1 LAALTE
7 LASPNDAYRA
17 ALQTMRALPV
27 PTYVTYRAD
36 LDPGD
41 ATISLTNL
49 QDGRIK
55 PRVVLGAEYYGASS
69 FDVIYRASDGL
80 AAIAVDP
87 DHRAYSSLALFD
99 PTWNGVS
106 LWLRRGLLA
115 TIDRVGGTPEPNAT
129 PTPDK
134 VPTTI
139 LTVTAFDPNAY
150 KVEDAGVGWCGSDP
164 GRLLHLTAKL
174 DVSRHPLQRVVIDA
188 IDGRICLARFAVSGT
203 EGPAEFDGYVEL
215 RLGSVSGYPMVT
227 DGYLDVGVKQA
238 GERIG
243 FAHVR
248 FHYRDV
254 HTPAALPDATFAPSP
269 ASPEPTPSTQP

>member
-1 LAALTE
+1 LFLSIVALSAIAE

-17 ALQTMRALPV
+17 ALQTMRSLPV
-27 PTYVTYRAD
+27 PSYVTYHAD

-49 QDGRIK
+49 LDGRIK
-55 PRVVLGAEYYGASS
+55 PRVVLGAEYYPASS
-69 FDVIYRASDGL
+69 FEVAYRASDGL
-80 AAIAVDP
+80 AAIAVDS

-115 TIDRVGGTPEPNAT
+115 TIDRVGATPGPNAT
-129 PTPDK
+129 PTPAK
-134 VPTTI
+134 TPATI
-139 LTVTAFDPNAY
+139 LTVYAFDPNAY
-150 KVEDAGVGWCGSDP
+150 RVEDAGVGWCGSDP
-164 GRLLHLTAKL
+164 GRMLRLTATR
-174 DVSRHPLQRVVIDA
+174 DVGRHPLQRIVIDA

-203 EGPAEFDGYVEL
+203 EGSAQFDGYVEL
-215 RLGSVSGYPMVT
+215 QLGFASGYPLVT

-254 HTPAALPDATFAPSP
+254 HTPVALPDATFAP
-269 ASPEPTPSTQP
+269 T

>member
-1 LAALTE
+1 MFLSIVTLAALVG

-17 ALQTMRALPV
+17 ALQTMRLLPV
-27 PTYVTYRAD
+27 PSYVTYRAD
-36 LDPGD
+36 LDAGD

-55 PRVVLGAEYYGASS
+55 PRVVLGAKYYGASS
-69 FDVIYRASDGL
+69 FDVTYRASDGL

-115 TIDRVGGTPEPNAT
+115 TIDRAAGTPRPDAT
-129 PTPDK
+129 PTPAGL
-134 VPTTI
+134 PATI
-139 LTVTAFDPNAY
+139 LTVYAFDPNAY
-150 KVEDAGVGWCGSDP
+150 RVEDAGVAWCGSDP
-164 GRLLHLTAKL
+164 GRMLHLTATR
-174 DVSRHPLQRVVIDA
+174 DIQRHPLERVVVDA
-188 IDGRICLARFAVSGT
+188 VDGRICLARFAVSGT
-203 EGPAEFDGYVEL
+203 EGPAAFDGYVEL
-215 RLGSVSGYPMVT
+215 RLGVVSGYPMVT

-238 GERIG
+238 GQRIG

-254 HTPAALPDATFAPSP
+254 HTPVALPDATFP
-269 ASPEPTPSTQP
+269 QP

>member
-1 LAALTE
+1 MFRSVVALAAIAG

-17 ALQTMRALPV
+17 ALQTMRSLPV
-27 PTYVTYRAD
+27 PSYVTYRAD

-49 QDGRIK
+49 VDGRIK
-55 PRVVLGAEYYGASS
+55 PRIVIGAGYYAGSS
-69 FDVIYRASDGL
+69 FDATYRASDGL

-87 DHRAYSSLALFD
+87 DRRSYTNLALFD

-115 TIDRVGGTPEPNAT
+115 TIDRAGAT
-129 PTPDK
+129 PGPDASPTPAK
-134 VPTTI
+134 VPATI

-150 KVEDAGVGWCGSDP
+150 RVEDAGVGWCGSDP
-164 GRLLHLTAKL
+164 GRMLHLTATR
-174 DVSRHPLQRVVIDA
+174 DVQRHPLQRVVIDA
-188 IDGRICLARFAVSGT
+188 VDGRICLARFAVSGS
-203 EGPAEFDGYVEL
+203 EGPAQFDGYVEL
-215 RLGSVSGYPMVT
+215 QLALIDGYPMVT
-227 DGYLDVGVKQA
+227 DGYVDVGVRES
-238 GERIG
+238 GERLG

-254 HTPAALPDATFAPSP
+254 HTPVAPP
-269 ASPEPTPSTQP
+269 PSVFPGP

>member
-1 LAALTE
+1 MFLSVAALAALAE

-17 ALQTMRALPV
+17 ALQTMRSLPV
-27 PTYVTYRAD
+27 PSYVTYRAD

-49 QDGRIK
+49 LDGRIK
-55 PRVVLGAEYYGASS
+55 PRIVIGAGHYPGSS
-69 FDVIYRASDGL
+69 FDATYRASDGL
-80 AAIAVDP
+80 AAIAVEP
-87 DHRAYSSLALFD
+87 GRRAYTSLALFD

-115 TIDRVGGTPEPNAT
+115 TIDRPNAT
-129 PTPDK
+129 PEPDASPTPAK
-134 VPTTI
+134 MPATI

-150 KVEDAGVGWCGSDP
+150 RVEDAGVGWCGSDP
-164 GRLLHLTAKL
+164 GRMLHLTATR
-174 DVSRHPLQRVVIDA
+174 DVQRHPLQRILIDA
-188 IDGRICLARFAVSGT
+188 IDGRVCLARFAVSGG
-203 EGPAEFDGYVEL
+203 EGPAQFDGYVEL
-215 RLGSVSGYPMVT
+215 QLGLVNGYPMVT
-227 DGYLDVGVKQA
+227 DGYVDVEVRES

-254 HTPAALPDATFAPSP
+254 HTPAELVRSTGPDKARAR
-269 ASPEPTPSTQP
+269 